1 MKEAIMGLDGG
12 GSNLRILV
20 VDRET
25 EQELYSRDIG
35 TGTNLSTVADKKEAL
50 INIKNLIVSGFN
62 EIPQDYCIKGIGLSS
77 AGTEI
82 PENREMLEEVLNSA
96 VKKVQ
101 ETLNVAKLFPPKCF
115 ITNDIDILL
124 HSADIALVAGT
135 GTVGAVKY
143 LDYEPYDN
151 VDEAPDEYTIHK
163 FDGNGQFIGD
173 KGSGYWISKE
183 ILTRVAEIENLGG
196 YMNRRGEFI
205 ECDPR
210 DSELL
215 EMVYNKVF
223 EANGISREDAKK
235 LLREKRVP
243 EFVALVYSATADN
256 GNVFDRAKVGNM
268 FGKLAVEAAYAG
280 DEAANDVL
288 EHSAQEL
295 FKNIAAGYKMGKFDE
310 KEWCTILLS
319 GSVLVKND
327 IVRWHLENK
336 IRDAYPN
343 TTIRVNEEKPVWSTI
358 RYVDGKIKQKVK
370 TRDEEA
376 VK

>member
-1 MKEAIMGLDGG
+1 
-12 GSNLRILV
+12 
-20 VDRET
+20 
-25 EQELYSRDIG
+25 
-35 TGTNLSTVADKKEAL
+35 
-50 INIKNLIVSGFN
+50 
-62 EIPQDYCIKGIGLSS
+62 
-77 AGTEI
+77 
-82 PENREMLEEVLNSA
+82 
-96 VKKVQ
+96 
-101 ETLNVAKLFPPKCF
+101 
-115 ITNDIDILL
+115 
-124 HSADIALVAGT
+124 
-135 GTVGAVKY
+135 
-143 LDYEPYDN
+143 
-151 VDEAPDEYTIHK
+151 
-163 FDGNGQFIGD
+163 
-173 KGSGYWISKE
+173 
-183 ILTRVAEIENLGG
+183 
-196 YMNRRGEFI
+196 
-205 ECDPR
+205 
-210 DSELL
+210 
-215 EMVYNKVF
+215 MVYNKVF

-370 TRDEEA
+370 TRDAEA

>member
-101 ETLNVAKLFPPKCF
+101 ETSNVAKLFPPKCF

>member
-101 ETLNVAKLFPPKCF
+101 ETSNVAKLFPPKCF

-370 TRDEEA
+370 PRDEEA

>member
-1 MKEAIMGLDGG
+1 MKEAITGLDGG

-101 ETLNVAKLFPPKCF
+101 ETSNVAKLFPPKCF

>member
-82 PENREMLEEVLNSA
+82 PENREMLEAVLNSA

-101 ETLNVAKLFPPKCF
+101 ETSNVAKLFPPKCF